1 LPNDYNPTPAD
12 MKKAELAKSFRDEMD
27 LAFFVVQIGLS
38 PFEYRMLTE
47 KEKMFIRKE
56 HENKF
61 LHNTTW
67 LRNAVLNAEANI
79 NRKKGKKFI
88 DLFPKKAHKVDKDYN
103 ENAVK
108 NILGMEEKKGKSWVE
123 KIFKANRVKSPE
135 KGGN

>member
-1 LPNDYNPTPAD
+1 
-12 MKKAELAKSFRDEMD
+12 MSKSEFD
-27 LAFFVVQIGLS
+27 S
-38 PFEYRMLTE
+38 LTE
-47 KEKMFIRKE
+47 VEKMFIRKA

-61 LHNTTW
+61 LKDTTW
-67 LRNAVLNAEANI
+67 IRNAVLNAEANI